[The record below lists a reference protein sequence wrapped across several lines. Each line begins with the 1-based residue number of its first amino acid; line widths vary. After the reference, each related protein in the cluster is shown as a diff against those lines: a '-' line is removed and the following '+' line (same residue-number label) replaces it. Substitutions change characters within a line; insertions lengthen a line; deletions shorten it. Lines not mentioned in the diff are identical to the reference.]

1 MESTPERLPRD
12 SSSRH
17 RYRTPRTEGQVLA
30 RHRSPSGPRRST
42 SIDAAIAPVPGRNR
56 GAHRIPTPGPAARGR
71 MVAAAVAVGA
81 VAAASQG
88 VPQQPER
95 ADGST
100 LLALGADSTAYSGLG
115 GNGPALQ
122 ALALPE
128 VLPVPQDKLTEDVTS
143 LAKGE
148 RIAEQRAAQVVAA
161 QQVADD
167 AIAAVKAEAE
177 RAAHQVISRLN
188 VSAGEVVMPTVG
200 RLTSGFG
207 ARWGTSHNGIDI
219 ANSIGT
225 PIYATTDGVVVE
237 SGPASGFG
245 RWVRVEHSDGTISVY
260 GHINE
265 SLVSEGQHVAAGE
278 QIATMGNRGQS
289 TGPHLHFEIWLDGT
303 EKINPLSWLRSNG
316 VDI

>member
-1 MESTPERLPRD
+1 
-12 SSSRH
+12 
-17 RYRTPRTEGQVLA
+17 
-30 RHRSPSGPRRST
+30 
-42 SIDAAIAPVPGRNR
+42 
-56 GAHRIPTPGPAARGR
+56 

-88 VPQQPER
+88 VQQQQSER
-95 ADGST
+95 EQDST
-100 LLALGADSTAYSGLG
+100 LLALGADTTAYSGLS

-122 ALALPE
+122 SLPVSE
-128 VLPVPQDKLTEDVTS
+128 VLPVPQEKRTDDVTS
-143 LAKGE
+143 LAKGQ
-148 RIAEQRAAQVVAA
+148 RIAEERAAQVAAA
-161 QQVADD
+161 QQA
-167 AIAAVKAEAE
+167 AATAAAAAAAVKAEAE
-177 RAAHQVISRLN
+177 RAANQVISHLN
-188 VSAGEVVMPTVG
+188 VGAGDVVMPAVG

-225 PIYATTDGVVVE
+225 PIYATTDGVVIE

-245 RWVRVEHSDGTISVY
+245 MWVRLEHPDGTVSVY

-278 QIATMGNRGQS
+278 QIATIGNRGQS
-289 TGPHLHFEIWLDGT
+289 TGPHLHFEIWRDGE
-303 EKINPLSWLRSNG
+303 EKINPLTWLRVHG

>member
-1 MESTPERLPRD
+1 
-12 SSSRH
+12 
-17 RYRTPRTEGQVLA
+17 
-30 RHRSPSGPRRST
+30 
-42 SIDAAIAPVPGRNR
+42 
-56 GAHRIPTPGPAARGR
+56 

-88 VPQQPER
+88 VQQQPER
-95 ADGST
+95 AQGST
-100 LLALGADSTAYSGLG
+100 LLALGAADTATAYSGLG
-115 GNGPALQ
+115 GNSPALQ
-122 ALALPE
+122 ALPLPE
-128 VLPVPQDKLTEDVTS
+128 VLPVPPEKITEDVTS
-143 LAKGE
+143 LAKGQ
-148 RIAEQRAAQVVAA
+148 RIAEERAAQVVAA
-161 QQVADD
+161 QQAADAAAAAA
-167 AIAAVKAEAE
+167 AIKAEAE
-177 RAAHQVISRLN
+177 RAANELVSQLN
-188 VSAGEVVMPTVG
+188 VSPGTVVRPAQG

-207 ARWGTSHNGIDI
+207 ARWGTSHYGIDI

-245 RWVRVEHSDGTISVY
+245 MWVRLEHSDGTISVY

-289 TGPHLHFEIWLDGT
+289 TGPHLHFEIWRNGS
-303 EKINPLSWLRSNG
+303 EKINPLTWLRSYG